1 MAFLAPWVADLA
13 LNYVLCF
20 FCWCLHHLS
29 LVLLLFAIPFVGL
42 DPDKVTLGDGV
53 WKFSAAWF
61 AIPDNGCT
69 VLTTRE
75 VRPQALLQEGT
86 LAEDVGLLSWKVPLA
101 HLVILGF
108 HCLVHLTKILGGGL
122 ASKVSLSTT
131 KQDLRETQMLFVFK
145 QKNINSM
152 EVLPEA
158 ATILFS

>member
-29 LVLLLFAIPFVGL
+29 LVLLLFAIPFAGL

-101 HLVILGF
+101 HLVRLGF
-108 HCLVHLTKILGGGL
+108 HVWFT
-122 ASKVSLSTT
+122 
-131 KQDLRETQMLFVFK
+131 
-145 QKNINSM
+145 
-152 EVLPEA
+152 
-158 ATILFS
+158 